1 TPPNLLLCDKIF
13 RFRFADPTSIDPEY
27 LEQVLKSPA
36 LREQIE
42 RGASG
47 TSPTMKNIS
56 KAKIMRLRIPVPPL
70 PLQRGA
76 VQRLQS
82 LGAAADRL
90 APQYGRLG
98 LELDALLP
106 SILDKAFNGEL

>member
-1 TPPNLLLCDKIF
+1 MLSNKTF
-13 RFRFADPTSIDPEY
+13 RFVFSEPRKVLPEY

-56 KAKIMRLRIPVPPL
+56 KEKVLALRLPPFAL
-70 PLQRGA
+70 PE
-76 VQRLQS
+76 
-82 LGAAADRL
+82 
-90 APQYGRLG
+90 QYGIVA
-98 LELDALLP
+98 ELDALQAEVDALKRLQ
-106 SILDKAFNGEL
+106 SRDRRRVGRLAAGTFR